1 MMDETDRKIQSLQS
15 DIDTLIR
22 EIRELKEENRQ
33 IRLSHQ
39 IMAQRL
45 ADERNEPLIKW
56 T

>member
-1 MMDETDRKIQSLQS
+1 MMNETDKKIQALQS

-22 EIRELKEENRQ
+22 EMRDLREENRQ